1 MIVSTLVIVRHG
13 QSKANLAN
21 LFTGWTDVP
30 LTEHGIAQ
38 GHAVGRKLAQ
48 RKLLFDDVHTSY
60 MKRAIITADIILDEL
75 GQDYLPIYKTW
86 RLNERHYGALA
97 GQNKDAV
104 KAKYG
109 VEQWHRWRRGYTDV
123 PPALKKRTH
132 DRRYD
137 RLGVQMPLSESLQM
151 TQQRLLPYW
160 QDQIAPRLLD
170 GKNELV
176 VAHGSSLRA
185 LIKYLDQIPD
195 DQIDRVEVPNGEPI
209 IYHFDKHLQIIKKEL
224 VKAD

>member
-1 MIVSTLVIVRHG
+1 MSTLVIVRHG
-13 QSKANLAN
+13 QSEANLAN

-30 LTEHGIAQ
+30 LTTHGVAQ
-38 GHAVGRKLAQ
+38 GHAVGRELA
-48 RKLLFDDVHTSY
+48 RRHLSFDHVHTSY
-60 MKRAIITADIILDEL
+60 MKRAIITADIVLDEL

-109 VEQWHRWRRGYTDV
+109 AEQWHRWRRGFTDV
-123 PPALKKRTH
+123 PPALQHRQC

-151 TQQRLLPYW
+151 TQRRLLPYW
-160 QDQIAPRLLD
+160 EDQIAPRVLD
-170 GKNELV
+170 GKNELI

-185 LIKYLDQIPD
+185 LIKYLDRIPD
-195 DQIDRVEVPNGEPI
+195 EDIDQVEVPNGEPI
-209 IYHFDKHLQIIKKEL
+209 IYQFDEQLNITKKEL
-224 VKAD
+224 IQVK

>member
-1 MIVSTLVIVRHG
+1 M
-13 QSKANLAN
+13 
-21 LFTGWTDVP
+21 P
-30 LTEHGIAQ
+30 LTAHGVAQ
-38 GHAVGRKLAQ
+38 GHAVGKELAH
-48 RKLLFDDVHTSY
+48 RHLLFDDVHTSY

-75 GQDYLPIYKTW
+75 GQDYLPIHKTW

-109 VEQWHRWRRGYTDV
+109 EDQWHRWRRGYTDV
-123 PPALKKRTH
+123 PPALTQRTH

-137 RLGVQMPLSESLQM
+137 RLGVQVPLSESLQM
-151 TQQRLLPYW
+151 TQERLLPYW

-195 DQIDRVEVPNGEPI
+195 DQIDQVEVPNGEPI
-209 IYHFDKHLQIIKKEL
+209 IYHFDEHLRTIKKEL
-224 VKAD
+224 IKAD